1 MIIYYVIRTLHEE
14 SFTVLETVRQCG
26 ALGRESRELE
36 EAVRA
41 EMAEGRAGKAKQL
54 ANDLQ
59 AFRQKTKQWPKNTA
73 DSCSK

>member
-1 MIIYYVIRTLHEE
+1 MIIYYVIRTLHDE

-36 EAVRA
+36 ETVRA

-54 ANDLQ
+54 SNDLQ
-59 AFRQKTKQWPKNTA
+59 ALQAENKTMANKYSRLVQ
-73 DSCSK
+73 

>member
-1 MIIYYVIRTLHEE
+1 MIYYIIRTLHEE
-14 SFTVLETVRQCG
+14 SFTVLETVRKCG

-59 AFRQKTKQWPKNTA
+59 ALQAENKTMAKKY
-73 DSCSK
+73 SRLVK

>member
-1 MIIYYVIRTLHEE
+1 M
-14 SFTVLETVRQCG
+14 LETVRQCG

-54 ANDLQ
+54 SNDLQ
-59 AFRQKTKQWPKNTA
+59 ALQAENKTMAKKYSRLVQ
-73 DSCSK
+73 

>member
-1 MIIYYVIRTLHEE
+1 MIIYYVIRTLHDE

-36 EAVRA
+36 ETVRA

-54 ANDLQ
+54 SNDLQ
-59 AFRQKTKQWPKNTA
+59 ALQAENKTMAKKYSRLVQ
-73 DSCSK
+73 